1 MTCILP
7 SSSLESLIAAWQ
19 NHLNTIGEW
28 KEAIRGV
35 IPRETG
41 CGLIY
46 ELVNPLG
53 RSQESFAIADMRGLK
68 VAEPHYHHLETEVY
82 FILQGSGLFVVGG
95 KEQFL
100 EKGSFLVIPPETAHY
115 VLPKEDLIL
124 AVINTPPFKVENVV
138 SLSEENRAVGFNRAQ
153 FERLVSF

>member
-1 MTCILP
+1 MTSFLS
-7 SSSLESLIAAWQ
+7 SSSLESLLSGWQ
-19 NHLNTIGEW
+19 SHLNTAGEW
-28 KEAIRGV
+28 QDLIRG
-35 IPRETG
+35 ITPRQTG

-46 ELVNPLG
+46 ELVNPVG
-53 RSQESFAIADMRGLK
+53 RPLESFAIADMRGLK

-138 SLSEENRAVGFNRAQ
+138 PLSEENSRVGFDRAR
-153 FERLVSF
+153 FEQLVSF

>member
-1 MTCILP
+1 MTSILS
-7 SSSLESLIAAWQ
+7 SSSLESLITAW
-19 NHLNTIGEW
+19 HSYLLTIGEW
-28 KEAIRGV
+28 QDVIRGIV
-35 IPRETG
+35 PRTTG

-82 FILQGSGLFVVGG
+82 FILQGSGLFVIAGN
-95 KEQFL
+95 EQFL

-124 AVINTPPFKVENVV
+124 AVINTPPFKIENVCAP
-138 SLSEENRAVGFNRAQ
+138 L
-153 FERLVSF
+153 ERE